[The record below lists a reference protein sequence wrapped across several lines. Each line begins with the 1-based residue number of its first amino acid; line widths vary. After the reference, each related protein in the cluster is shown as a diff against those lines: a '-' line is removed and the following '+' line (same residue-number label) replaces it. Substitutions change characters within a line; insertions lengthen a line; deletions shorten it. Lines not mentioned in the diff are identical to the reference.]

1 MRRNLSV
8 RAGSACRIGAI
19 AFVLVLSMPAV
30 PEEVGETSARGDLDG
45 MMFVGTIG
53 PADGPRDRAD
63 TLSFGTGHFWSAI
76 CVPCGFLPSV
86 YWVRRVGDEIHFR
99 DEMGSGD
106 RGRFHYIG
114 VVRGKQLSATIH
126 WRKERWYW
134 SIDRGFRFEG
144 QLAESAVTESLRAM
158 TQRARLAAVQAEP
171 NAVCPL

>member
-1 MRRNLSV
+1 MRRNLSI
-8 RAGSACRIGAI
+8 RAGRVGVIVFSLA
-19 AFVLVLSMPAV
+19 MPAV
-30 PEEVGETSARGDLDG
+30 PAEVGDTDARADLDG

-76 CVPCGFLPSV
+76 CVPCGFLPSA
-86 YWVRRVGDEIHFR
+86 YWVRRVGDAIHFR
-99 DEMGSGD
+99 GEMGSID
-106 RGRFHYIG
+106 RGKFEYTG

-134 SIDRGFRFEG
+134 SIARDFHFEG
-144 QLAESAVTESLRAM
+144 QLSDSAVTESLRAM
-158 TQRARLAAVQAEP
+158 MQRARLAAVQAEP